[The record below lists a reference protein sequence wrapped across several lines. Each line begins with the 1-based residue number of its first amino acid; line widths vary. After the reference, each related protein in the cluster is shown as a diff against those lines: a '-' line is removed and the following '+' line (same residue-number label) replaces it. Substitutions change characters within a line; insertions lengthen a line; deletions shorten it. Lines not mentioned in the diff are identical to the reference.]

1 MSGIVDSVVEWGQ
14 NCEFVARR
22 PKAITPE
29 VRAFCDSLEAD
40 LPQFLA
46 IQPTPSAEP
55 ACCSQNVLAEV
66 ERGNGSLQAGW
77 SIWQMRNAY
86 LVAERHAV
94 LSTETGLIDI
104 TPQFDATYR
113 IAFAATEE
121 MPFSFSMPCSYFPL
135 SSHPLVLRSVELMSL
150 NSELFHRG
158 GFRSPEYHRNDR
170 EFANCLRRFFMISDQ
185 RNQKRLANSRRVK
198 RKAERQRKRAN
209 RK

>member
-1 MSGIVDSVVEWGQ
+1 MSGIIDSVMEWGQ
-14 NCEFVARR
+14 NCEFVARC

-40 LPQFLA
+40 RPQFLA

-66 ERGNGSLQAGW
+66 EEGNGSLQAGW

-94 LSTETGLIDI
+94 LRTESGLIDI
-104 TPQFDATYR
+104 TPQFDATCR

-135 SSHPLVLRSVELMSL
+135 SAHPLVLRSVELMSL
-150 NSELFHRG
+150 NSELFFRG
-158 GFRSPEYHRNDR
+158 GFRSREFYRNDR
-170 EFANCLRRFFMISDQ
+170 ESADCLRRYFSMN
-185 RNQKRLANSRRVK
+185 NQQDKKRLANSRRVN

-209 RK
+209 RR